1 MQLMPFFALKK
12 FEELKRK
19 EIHDIYA
26 LRAAI
31 FVVEQDCVYQDI
43 DGKDLEAHHVLGTF
57 NSKLIAYA
65 RILRK
70 GSSYEDYV
78 SIGRIAVSEEHRGK
92 AIGHKTVRF
101 CLECIADLYKGEK
114 IKISAQA
121 HLENFYNQHG
131 FKKEGV
137 AYLEDGIPHIA
148 MIKRS
153 TQEEAF

>member
-1 MQLMPFFALKK
+1 LIPVFALKK

-57 NSKLIAYA
+57 ESKLIAYA
-65 RILRK
+65 RILEK
-70 GSSYEDYV
+70 GASYADYV
-78 SIGRIAVSEEHRGK
+78 SIGRIAVLEDYRSK
-92 AIGHKTVRF
+92 SIGHETVRF
-101 CLECIADLYKGEK
+101 CLDRIRDLYLGEM

-131 FKKEGV
+131 FKKEGHP
-137 AYLEDGIPHIA
+137 YLEDGIPHIA

-153 TQEEAF
+153 N